1 MDDIKDVG
9 LDEMTQRVS
18 KHKKEDHGLRPGE
31 LPIWRDDG
39 ARKEDSE
46 VDSEEENPK
55 CGPILDV
62 K

>member
-9 LDEMTQRVS
+9 LDEMTQKVS

-46 VDSEEENPK
+46 VDHQ
-55 CGPILDV
+55 
-62 K
+62 